1 MYVTTVCMYRIIV
14 PSSTNSLTV
23 LHCLQIDADFIA
35 MYQASYG
42 VPDPSTATAL
52 EDGVAETTG
61 DGDEGNREGEG
72 PGNQGYNDNGSGDKG
87 VARGANGASQVSGG
101 WYMVCSEWWVVHG
114 GQ

>member
-1 MYVTTVCMYRIIV
+1 MSIARRIIV
-14 PSSTNSLTV
+14 PSSTDSLTV

-61 DGDEGNREGEG
+61 DGDDRKKEGER
-72 PGNQGYNDNGSGDKG
+72 PGNQGYDDNGSSDKG
-87 VARGANGASQVSGG
+87 VARGTNGASQVSGG
-101 WYMVCSEWWVVHG
+101 WWVVGSEWWVVHG
-114 GQ
+114 G

>member
-1 MYVTTVCMYRIIV
+1 MSIARSLHRIIV
-14 PSSTNSLTV
+14 PSSTDSLTV

-72 PGNQGYNDNGSGDKG
+72 P
-87 VARGANGASQVSGG
+87 SQVSGG
-101 WYMVCSEWWVVHG
+101 WYMVGSEWWVVHG

>member
-1 MYVTTVCMYRIIV
+1 MSIARSLHAIIV
-14 PSSTNSLTV
+14 PSSTDSLTV

-61 DGDEGNREGEG
+61 DGDERNREG
-72 PGNQGYNDNGSGDKG
+72 PGNQGYNDSRSGDKG
-87 VARGANGASQVSGG
+87 VATCKWSITGK
-101 WYMVCSEWWVVHG
+101 WWAVHG

>member
-1 MYVTTVCMYRIIV
+1 MSIARSLHAIIV
-14 PSSTNSLTV
+14 PSSTDSLTV

-61 DGDEGNREGEG
+61 YGDKGNREGEG
-72 PGNQGYNDNGSGDKG
+72 PGNQGYSDNGSGDTG
-87 VARGANGASQVSGG
+87 VARGTNGASQVSGG
-101 WYMVCSEWWVVHG
+101 WYTVGSEWWAVSG

>member
-1 MYVTTVCMYRIIV
+1 MSIARSLLYRLPV
-14 PSSTNSLTV
+14 PSSTDSLTV

-42 VPDPSTATAL
+42 VLDPSTATAL

-61 DGDEGNREGEG
+61 DGDENREDEG
-72 PGNQGYNDNGSGDKG
+72 P
-87 VARGANGASQVSGG
+87 SQVSGG
-101 WYMVCSEWWVVHG
+101 WYMMGSEWWVVHGWYMVGSEWWVVHG

>member
-1 MYVTTVCMYRIIV
+1 MSIARSLHTIIV
-14 PSSTNSLTV
+14 RSSTDSLTV

-72 PGNQGYNDNGSGDKG
+72 PANQGYNDNGSGDNG
-87 VARGANGASQVSGG
+87 IARGTNGASQVSGG
-101 WYMVCSEWWVVHG
+101 RYMVGSEWWVVHG